1 MRWCTIRFRDMS
13 LLFLQ
18 TNIIGGQA
26 LFNHQKLNPNRWSI
40 SEPSEYTRCI
50 GCQHRGCFWS
60 SSSALTAW
68 RVPEMMSLKNAC
80 VQWYTT
86 NHEMVKDSERRW
98 KTVKDGER
106 RWKTVKDGEIP
117 KSSQE
122 TVRCLTYTIPL
133 FPDAPKTRFCP
144 QWYVY
149 DVPHFPPWIATTP
162 ASTASFC
169 WTKIARLQSCIVGG
183 RVGDSNL
190 RPLGPLGIEIDPIPP
205 TSPNFHAKIVFLGLD
220 LHPLDI
226 DPQPNISNFSCKTV
240 KTCVH
245 PPLTRL
251 TEI

>member
-60 SSSALTAW
+60 SSLALTAW
-68 RVPEMMSLKNAC
+68 RVPEMMSLKKC
-80 VQWYTT
+80 RCTVIYTT
-86 NHEMVKDSERRW
+86 NHEM
-98 KTVKDGER
+98 VKDGER
-106 RWKTVKDGEIP
+106 RWKTVKDWAP

-169 WTKIARLQSCIVGG
+169 WTKIARLHSCIVGG

-190 RPLGPLGIEIDPIPP
+190 RPLGPLDAARGWNWPH
-205 TSPNFHAKIVFLGLD
+205 T
-220 LHPLDI
+220 
-226 DPQPNISNFSCKTV
+226 PNIPQLSRQNCFWAGPSSPGYWSTAKYL
-240 KTCVH
+240 H
-245 PPLTRL
+245 LTRL
-251 TEI
+251 TEV